1 MRTIFGLPAH
11 PLVVHLAVVL
21 VPLTAVAGIVVA
33 MRPSWRRRFHR
44 PLFVMSVVSF
54 VTILVVR
61 QTGEQMYKWMHEE
74 PPVAK
79 HRSLADWTLRFAL
92 VFMVLTG
99 VMSFVE
105 RKATTSADGGRR
117 TAATITAALATL
129 AAVLVV
135 VWVARTGHEGARL
148 TWKFTVEGGGK

>member
-1 MRTIFGLPAH
+1 
-11 PLVVHLAVVL
+11 VHLAVVL
-21 VPLTAVAGIVVA
+21 VPLTAIGVIVVA
-33 MRPSWRRRFHR
+33 LHPSWRRRFHV
-44 PLFVMSVVSF
+44 PLFVMSIVSF

-61 QTGEQMYKWMHEE
+61 QTGEQMYKWMHED

-99 VMSFVE
+99 VMSFME
-105 RKATTSADGGRR
+105 RKAAASADGGKR
-117 TAATITAALATL
+117 TASTVTGALALL

-148 TWKFTVEGGGK
+148 TWKVTVEGAGK